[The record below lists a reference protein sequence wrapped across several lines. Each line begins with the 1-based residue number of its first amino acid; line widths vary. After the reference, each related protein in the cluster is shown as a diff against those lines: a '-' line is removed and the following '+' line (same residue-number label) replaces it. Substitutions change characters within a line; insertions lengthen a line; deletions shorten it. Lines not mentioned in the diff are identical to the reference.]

1 MRRPLTLIALLLA
14 TGSLAGCTTAGQNAS
29 AGSFE
34 GEERDVAQV
43 IDDLKGSRDPEEI
56 CSRILTDEFAKS
68 LEADGHD
75 CVAEVQATIRDTA
88 STDMDVRDVTI
99 SGSTATAEV
108 RQDDLSATFE
118 LERDGESWR
127 ISSFGEPAAR

>member
-1 MRRPLTLIALLLA
+1 MRRPFLLLA
-14 TGSLAGCTTAGQNAS
+14 ILIAATLTGCTSGNQNTS
-29 AGSFE
+29 AGDFE
-34 GEERDVAQV
+34 GAERDVVQV

-88 STDMDVRDVTI
+88 TTDMDVRDVTI
-99 SGSTATAEV
+99 TGSTATAEV

-127 ISSFGEPAAR
+127 ISSFGEPADR

>member
-1 MRRPLTLIALLLA
+1 MAEVARVTYGQGMALSVFDLFSIGIGPSSSHTVGPMRAALM
-14 TGSLAGCTTAGQNAS
+14 
-29 AGSFE
+29 FV
-34 GEERDVAQV
+34 R
-43 IDDLKGSRDPEEI
+43 
-56 CSRILTDEFAKS
+56 S

-88 STDMDVRDVTI
+88 TTDMDVRDVTI
-99 SGSTATAEV
+99 TGSTATAEV